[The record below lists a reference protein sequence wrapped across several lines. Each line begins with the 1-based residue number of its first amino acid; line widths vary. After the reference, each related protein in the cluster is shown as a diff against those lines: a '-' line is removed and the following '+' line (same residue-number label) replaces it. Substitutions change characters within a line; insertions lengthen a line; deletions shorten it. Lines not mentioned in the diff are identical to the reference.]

1 MEGVRNLESKFAG
14 YENEEGYMAMEIDE
28 FETKP
33 GLEKV
38 IVEASIN
45 STKMFGRFL
54 ETSLMF
60 HELRKHD
67 FEIVNRVEVPEMCV
81 LKLRFKILIQCFRM
95 LCRGLI
101 PGEKLLSELFCMM
114 DDLIIRR
121 GFGLFKSGEKDEEK
135 EVFDSE
141 TQMFLVLKDYFCHSK
156 KVFRDKIEKTG
167 SLLEE
172 RARKESPLVTGDLT
186 RVFSEL
192 NSLRINP
199 LGFAGSLEIESNLSN
214 RWNKYTQQEKQFL
227 KSFKDIDM
235 EAKLRKYLAFPADV
249 SYRASLTEKLI
260 RLSKI
265 QNKVRNM
272 VKERAMYYQLSE
284 KSKLHSKEQHESPDL
299 NTVSAQ
305 IQTQEI
311 QDFQVQ
317 DSNPNPDPNM
327 NRTPASETC
336 QEKSSN
342 QKRLNALQESIL
354 EGISSSGI
362 FVPSR
367 ITYFK
372 ARGFSMLDG
381 ISRRFSDFW
390 ASKSPT
396 IHQYRFQI
404 IIDGVSDERE
414 RILREKRKRKALLG
428 RLAVSATKQVV
439 SIQSQK
445 QINLERKERERLRLL
460 RENDLEAY
468 LELVK
473 ETKNRRLQELINQT
487 DRFLLDIGLRV
498 QDQKMVGMESGS
510 AQNSYSEGDQ
520 RESADII
527 ACSEVNVDE
536 SSEFVNIPKT
546 TSVAS
551 YYTMAHSVSESIS
564 DKPMKLLKGGSLLPY
579 QVIGVEWML
588 SLYNNKL
595 HGILADEMGLG
606 KTVQTIALLTYLYE
620 HKDNQGPHL
629 VVVPLS
635 TLPNW
640 QKEFQIWSPELKIL
654 CFKGSR
660 YERRSLI
667 YEMRHT
673 KFNVCLTTFDFII
686 RESGALQSMQWKH
699 IIVDEGH
706 RLKNSKSKF
715 HVVLADFRSENRLLL
730 TGTPLQNSITELWSL
745 LNFLLP
751 QVFHSVE
758 DFQVWFSKPFSDLP
772 SNEASLELSEEERL
786 FVISRLHSILRPF
799 LLRRVKSDVLQDL
812 PEKKEYIVRMEL
824 TPWQKIVYDQIKQKA
839 VHSMDLSSGKIQYR
853 SVSNTIMQLRKIVN
867 HPYLFVEEYLIEN
880 DDIFRVS
887 CKFEVLDRMLPKLIR
902 FRHKVLIFCQMT
914 QLMDILGDFLDYR
927 GIEHHRLDGTMTIQE
942 RKEKMDEFNSPDS
955 EKFVFVLS
963 TRAGGL
969 GLNLQAADTVIIFD
983 SDWNPHQDLQAQSRA
998 HRMGQKNEVRVLR
1011 FVSISGVEEL
1021 VLKRAQKK
1029 LEIDHKIIQAGMFN
1043 STQVEEDEREDR
1055 LKELFGK
1062 EEYKS
1067 DSRVTTP
1074 SEINHFL
1081 ARNDE
1086 ELKAFEEMD
1095 KKTFGKNIYQKI
1107 QDWSK
1112 NIAKKSAT
1120 SNKSVK
1126 ERGEDAVENNLSSS
1140 KKNVDSDLLKYGQN
1154 ISKSPSR
1161 PKKPGRRQK
1170 SIQADEQES
1179 QEEALEEIKSET
1191 SKVQEVLT
1199 LEDSKIYLECLE
1211 KSGRMIRMQE
1221 VPDWIVRPP
1230 NEVNAELGIE
1240 DNNLNEIRD
1249 LDRSERKSRWKSNK
1263 DYLCVE
1269 GLSERAFLRVM
1280 EKYEA
1285 GEITDISKELLKE
1298 TNKRRRS
1305 LPVLSNQSNS
1315 ESASKGNSLSSISSL
1330 RGKRSSLRNIS
1341 TFKRQDRQERRKSSA
1356 YFSSASSNSP
1366 LPNLNGSF
1374 SDKSLSKKRKIISF
1388 SEDEE
1393 GEDNNEDFENCS
1405 SVAKRVL
1412 RRDRASKREKP
1423 RAQNWEDE
1431 EDDENEEDEDDVE
1444 GEEDGDGNGNGN
1456 DDDDDDDYLYSNPS
1470 SHGKKNQKNTTSLQP
1485 IKKKGE
1491 SNLQNQKNT
1500 KATCSNRKSQNNSS
1514 TIKFEKESK
1523 DNSKRSNDPDSGFLL
1538 PTNYMDSLPDTP
1550 EAIVINN

>member
-1 MEGVRNLESKFAG
+1 MEGLGSSESKASG
-14 YENEEGYMAMEIDE
+14 YGNEEGYLAMEIDE
-28 FETKP
+28 FGIEP
-33 GLEKV
+33 SLERV
-38 IVEASIN
+38 IVEASTN
-45 STKMFGRFL
+45 STEIFGRCL
-54 ETSLMF
+54 ETSLKF
-60 HELRKHD
+60 QELRKHG
-67 FEIVNRVEVPEMCV
+67 IKLVNRVEVPDINV
-81 LKLRFKILIQCFRM
+81 LKLRFKILIQCYRM
-95 LCRGLI
+95 LSRGLI
-101 PGEKLLSELFCMM
+101 PGEKLLGELFGMM

-121 GFGLFKSGEKDEEK
+121 GFDLFKYGENEQKENEK
-135 EVFDSE
+135 LLDSE
-141 TQMFLVLKDYFCHSK
+141 TRMFLVLKDYFGHSK
-156 KVFRDKIEKTG
+156 KVFRDKIKKTG
-167 SLLEE
+167 NIMENIPRNKTSLL
-172 RARKESPLVTGDLT
+172 TGELT
-186 RVFSEL
+186 RVFSEI

-199 LGFAGSLEIESNLSN
+199 LKFAGSFEIESNFLA
-214 RWNKYTQQEKQFL
+214 RWNKYTHQEKQFL
-227 KSFKDIDM
+227 IGLKDIDT
-235 EAKLRKYLAFPADV
+235 EANLRKYLALPADV
-249 SYRASLTEKLI
+249 SYRASLNEKLN

-265 QNKVRNM
+265 QNRVRNM
-272 VKERAMYYQLSE
+272 VKERGMYYQVTE
-284 KSKLHSKEQHESPDL
+284 KSILQSKEFNENLDSNP
-299 NTVSAQ
+299 VSAQ
-305 IQTQEI
+305 ILTQNLE
-311 QDFQVQ
+311 
-317 DSNPNPDPNM
+317 DPNIQSSSNTKQNLNM
-327 NRTPASETC
+327 SQNPVIDTC
-336 QEKSSN
+336 PEKSL
-342 QKRLNALQESIL
+342 QDEKLKILQESIL
-354 EGISSSGI
+354 EGISSTGI
-362 FVPSR
+362 FIPS
-367 ITYFK
+367 ITIDPK
-372 ARGFSMLDG
+372 DRGYSMLER
-381 ISRRFSDFW
+381 ICHRFSEFW
-390 ASKSPT
+390 SSKSPI
-396 IHQYRFQI
+396 IHQYRFQM
-404 IIDGVSDERE
+404 IIDGIPTERE
-414 RILREKRKRKALLG
+414 KMIREKKRKKALLG
-428 RLAVSATKQVV
+428 RLAVNATKQVV

-498 QDQKMVGMESGS
+498 QDQKMVGSESGFV
-510 AQNSYSEGDQ
+510 QNSNLEGDQ
-520 RESADII
+520 RETGDLIGISNANI
-527 ACSEVNVDE
+527 DE
-536 SSEFVNIPKT
+536 SSEFINIPKT

-579 QVIGVEWML
+579 QIIGVEWML

-640 QKEFQIWSPELKIL
+640 QKEFEIWSPELKIL

-667 YEMRHT
+667 YEMRQT

-715 HVVLADFRSENRLLL
+715 HVVLADFKSENRLLL

-867 HPYLFVEEYLIEN
+867 HPYLFVEEYLIED

-1043 STQVEEDEREDR
+1043 STQVEEEEREDR

-1074 SEINHFL
+1074 SEINQFL

-1112 NIAKKSAT
+1112 NITKKSLT
-1120 SNKSVK
+1120 NNKNIKEIEKDNEDTDSN
-1126 ERGEDAVENNLSSS
+1126 
-1140 KKNVDSDLLKYGQN
+1140 LLKYGQN
-1154 ISKSPSR
+1154 ISKSPLR

-1170 SIQADEQES
+1170 SIQMEEQES
-1179 QEEALEEIKSET
+1179 
-1191 SKVQEVLT
+1191 QEVLT

-1211 KSGRMIRMQE
+1211 KSGRMIKMQE

-1298 TNKRRRS
+1298 TNKKRS
-1305 LPVLSNQSNS
+1305 LPSLSNESNS
-1315 ESASKGNSLSSISSL
+1315 EFIGKGNNSLFSLSSL

-1356 YFSSASSNSP
+1356 YFSSNSSNSP
-1366 LPNLNGSF
+1366 PPDLNGSF
-1374 SDKSLSKKRKIISF
+1374 SDNKSLSKKRKIISF
-1388 SEDEE
+1388 SDDEE
-1393 GEDNNEDFENCS
+1393 AEDFENCS
-1405 SVAKRVL
+1405 SVTRRVL
-1412 RRDRASKREKP
+1412 RRDTVTKGRKLRSQK
-1423 RAQNWEDE
+1423 WEDE
-1431 EDDENEEDEDDVE
+1431 HKDEDEDEDENENKEDKEDEECGEDDSDVQ
-1444 GEEDGDGNGNGN
+1444 N
-1456 DDDDDDDYLYSNPS
+1456 DDYEDDYLYSNPNS
-1470 SHGKKNQKNTTSLQP
+1470 KSKKNQKNATTLQP
-1485 IKKKGE
+1485 VKKKGK
-1491 SNLQNQKNT
+1491 SNSQAQKNIKGNT
-1500 KATCSNRKSQNNSS
+1500 SNRKIQENNSN
-1514 TIKFEKESK
+1514 IKFEEESK
-1523 DNSKRSNDPDSGFLL
+1523 DNSKESNDSDNDFPLS
-1538 PTNYMDSLPDTP
+1538 TNYMDSLPNTP

>member
-1 MEGVRNLESKFAG
+1 MENMRNIESKAVRF
-14 YENEEGYMAMEIDE
+14 EDEGYMDMDIGN
-28 FETKP
+28 P
-33 GLEKV
+33 GVNHTLEKV
-38 IVEASIN
+38 VVEASVK
-45 STKMFGRFL
+45 STEIFSKCL
-54 ETSLMF
+54 ETSVRF
-60 HELRKHD
+60 RELRKHRL
-67 FEIVNRVEVPEMCV
+67 EIVNNMEAPDICV
-81 LKLRFKILIQCFRM
+81 LKSRFKILIQCYRM
-95 LCRGLI
+95 LSRGLV
-101 PGEKLLSELFCMM
+101 PGERLLGELFCMM

-121 GFGLFKSGEKDEEK
+121 GFDLFNFGEEPAGA
-135 EVFDSE
+135 E
-141 TQMFLVLKDYFCHSK
+141 TQVFLVLKDYFDHSRRI
-156 KVFRDKIEKTG
+156 FRDRVESTG
-167 SLLEE
+167 NLLEMRGE
-172 RARKESPLVTGDLT
+172 QNGKLPTGELT
-186 RVFSEL
+186 RVFSEI

-199 LGFAGSLEIESNLSN
+199 LGFAGSLELESSLSE
-214 RWNKYTQQEKQFL
+214 RWGRYSSREKQILDAFR
-227 KSFKDIDM
+227 DIDS
-235 EAKLRKYLAFPADV
+235 ESRLRKFLALPADV
-249 SYRASLTEKLI
+249 AYRASLQEKLM
-260 RLSKI
+260 RLSRV
-265 QNKVRNM
+265 QSRVRGH
-272 VKERAMYYQLSE
+272 VKERGMYYQTPKESSQESSGQSEHPKHGSSSVLVKSQDKEPHQDSKLGTEDSLSE
-284 KSKLHSKEQHESPDL
+284 KHK
-299 NTVSAQ
+299 
-305 IQTQEI
+305 
-311 QDFQVQ
+311 
-317 DSNPNPDPNM
+317 
-327 NRTPASETC
+327 
-336 QEKSSN
+336 
-342 QKRLNALQESIL
+342 ALEESIL
-354 EGISSSGI
+354 RGISSSGLI
-362 FVPSR
+362 IPSR
-367 ITYFK
+367 ISSHQ
-372 ARGFSMLDG
+372 ASRASLLSG
-381 ISRRFSDFW
+381 ISQRISEFW
-390 ASKSPT
+390 ELKSPT
-396 IHQYRFQI
+396 IHQYRFQM
-404 IIDGVSDERE
+404 IIDGVPAERE
-414 RILREKRKRKALLG
+414 RMVREKRRRKAQLG

-445 QINLERKERERLRLL
+445 QINMERKERERLRLL

-498 QDQKMVGMESGS
+498 QDQKMVGSEMGNAQASLDAERASAENLAGS
-510 AQNSYSEGDQ
+510 SETVIN
-520 RESADII
+520 E
-527 ACSEVNVDE
+527 E
-536 SSEFVNIPKT
+536 SEFVNIPKT

-551 YYTMAHSVSESIS
+551 YYTMAHSVTEHIS

-579 QVIGVEWML
+579 QEIGVEWML

-640 QKEFQIWSPELKIL
+640 QKEFETWSPELKIL

-667 YEMRHT
+667 YEMRQT

-686 RESGALQSMQWKH
+686 RESGPLQSIQWRH

-715 HVVLADFRSENRLLL
+715 HVVLADFNSENRLLL

-772 SNEASLELSEEERL
+772 SSEASLELSEEERL

-812 PEKKEYIVRMEL
+812 PEKKEYIIRMEL
-824 TPWQKIVYDQIKQKA
+824 TPWQRIVYDQIKQKA

-927 GIEHHRLDGTMTIQE
+927 GIDHHRLDGTMTIQE

-955 EKFVFVLS
+955 EKLVFVLS

-1043 STQVEEDEREDR
+1043 STQVEEEEREDR

-1074 SEINHFL
+1074 SEINRFL

-1095 KKTFGKNIYQKI
+1095 KKTFGRSIYQRI
-1107 QDWSK
+1107 QEWSK
-1112 NIAKKSAT
+1112 GIAKKSMA
-1120 SNKSVK
+1120 SS
-1126 ERGEDAVENNLSSS
+1126 RSS
-1140 KKNVDSDLLKYGQN
+1140 KGKDKEVEHCENKGGASEDIDSTLLEYGQN
-1154 ISKSPSR
+1154 LSKSPPK
-1161 PKKPGRRQK
+1161 PKKPGRKQK
-1170 SIQADEQES
+1170 PAAGEQES
-1179 QEEALEEIKSET
+1179 QEEAGYESPRA
-1191 SKVQEVLT
+1191 QEALT
-1199 LEDSKIYLECLE
+1199 LEESKVYLDCLE
-1211 KSGRMIRMQE
+1211 DSGRIISMQE
-1221 VPDWIVRPP
+1221 VPEWIVRPP

-1240 DNNLNEIRD
+1240 DNSLDEIRD

-1280 EKYEA
+1280 EKYET
-1285 GEITDISKELLKE
+1285 GEITDITKELMKE
-1298 TNKRRRS
+1298 TSKRRRS
-1305 LPVLSNQSNS
+1305 LPAISLSTNS
-1315 ESASKGNSLSSISSL
+1315 ESSSRRGSPSSMSLK
-1330 RGKRSSLRNIS
+1330 GKRSSLRNIS
-1341 TFKRQDRQERRKSSA
+1341 TFKRQDRQERRKSSS
-1356 YFSSASSNSP
+1356 YFASSSSPPPNMNESLSEKSAS
-1366 LPNLNGSF
+1366 
-1374 SDKSLSKKRKIISF
+1374 KRRKIISF
-1388 SEDEE
+1388 SDDGRDDDDESYEEFESSEATRKVSTRYGGTSRRQKPASQKLESDEEDHPLDNEDEE
-1393 GEDNNEDFENCS
+1393 ED
-1405 SVAKRVL
+1405 SVDA
-1412 RRDRASKREKP
+1412 
-1423 RAQNWEDE
+1423 
-1431 EDDENEEDEDDVE
+1431 
-1444 GEEDGDGNGNGN
+1444 N
-1456 DDDDDDDYLYSNPS
+1456 DDDEDYLYSNPS
-1470 SHGKKNQKNTTSLQP
+1470 ESSKKS
-1485 IKKKGE
+1485 KKKATNSSAMKGSAE
-1491 SNLQNQKNT
+1491 KGPNDQKSKKT
-1500 KATCSNRKSQNNSS
+1500 VSNRKAIKTEKSSSDLKGSQINNS
-1514 TIKFEKESK
+1514 ESSSHLAS
-1523 DNSKRSNDPDSGFLL
+1523 DYL
-1538 PTNYMDSLPDTP
+1538 DSLPDTP
-1550 EAIVINN
+1550 EAEVLHS